1 MKMNKKFLKSMAL
14 VCCAILLVVCSIV
27 GTLAYLTSH
36 AKVTNT
42 FTVGKVKITLDESKL
57 NTDGI
62 TVDPSVKVLTQTYH
76 LMPGITYEKDPTVHV
91 EVGSEK
97 CWVFIKIVNNIDA
110 IDLANNPGTPNDGS
124 IEDQI
129 EANGWTQLTGETGVY
144 YKADVDAT
152 LEAKDLIVFSTV
164 TIQSTVDNDTLEDFS
179 DKTIDITA
187 YAVQAAGI
195 NDAVTAW
202 NAVKDLD

>member
-1 MKMNKKFLKSMAL
+1 MNKKFLKSMAL

-27 GTLAYLTSH
+27 GTFAYLTST

-57 NTDGI
+57 KDDGI

-76 LMPGITYEKDPTVHV
+76 LMPGITYQKDPTVHV

-110 IDLANNPGTPNDGS
+110 IDLANDTTKENDGS
-124 IEDQI
+124 IEDQLK
-129 EANGWTQLTGETGVY
+129 ANGWTQLTGETGVY
-144 YKADVDAT
+144 YIANVDAAT
-152 LEAKDLIVFSTV
+152 EAKHLKVFSTV
-164 TIQSTVDNDTLEDFS
+164 TIASTVDNDVLQGYS
-179 DKTIDITA
+179 NKTIAITA

-195 NDAVTAW
+195 NEVANAW
-202 NAVKDLD
+202 AAVKGLG

>member
-1 MKMNKKFLKSMAL
+1 MNKKFLKSMAL

-27 GTLAYLTSH
+27 GTFAYLTST

-57 NTDGI
+57 NDDGI
-62 TVDPSVKVLTQTYH
+62 TVDPSEKVLTQTYH

-110 IDLANNPGTPNDGS
+110 IDLANDPAIENDGS
-124 IEDQI
+124 IEDQLK
-129 EANGWTQLTGETGVY
+129 ANGWTQLTGETGVY
-144 YKADVDAT
+144 YIANVDAAT
-152 LEAKDLIVFSTV
+152 EAKNLEVFSTV
-164 TIQSTVDNDTLEDFS
+164 TIASTVDNNALQGYS
-179 DKTIDITA
+179 GKTIDITA

-195 NDAVTAW
+195 NEVGKAWDAV
-202 NAVKDLD
+202 KGLG

>member
-1 MKMNKKFLKSMAL
+1 MNKKFLKSMAL

-27 GTLAYLTSH
+27 GTFAYLTST
-36 AKVTNT
+36 ANVTNT

-57 NTDGI
+57 NADGI
-62 TVDPSVKVLTQTYH
+62 TVDPSEKVLTQTYH
-76 LMPGITYEKDPTVHV
+76 LMPGITYQKDPTVHV

-110 IDLANNPGTPNDGS
+110 IDLANDPAIANDGS
-124 IEDQI
+124 IEDQL
-129 EANGWTQLTGETGVY
+129 ETNGWTQLTGETGVY

-152 LEAKDLIVFSTV
+152 TEAKDLRVFSTV
-164 TIQSTVDNDTLEDFS
+164 TIQNTVDNNTLKDFS

-195 NDAVTAW
+195 SEVDKAW
-202 NAVKDLD
+202 DAVKDLG

>member
-1 MKMNKKFLKSMAL
+1 MNKKFLKSMAL

-27 GTLAYLTSH
+27 GTFAYLTST

-57 NTDGI
+57 NDDGI
-62 TVDPSVKVLTQTYH
+62 TVDPSEKVLTQTYH
-76 LMPGITYEKDPTVHV
+76 LMPGITYQKDPTVHV
-91 EVGSEK
+91 ELGSEK

-110 IDLANNPGTPNDGS
+110 IDLANDPAIANDGS
-124 IEDQI
+124 IEDQL
-129 EANGWTQLTGETGVY
+129 ETNGWTQLTGETGVY

-152 LEAKDLIVFSTV
+152 TEAKDLRVFSTV
-164 TIQSTVDNDTLEDFS
+164 TIQNTVDNNTLKDFS

-202 NAVKDLD
+202 NAVKDLG

>member
-1 MKMNKKFLKSMAL
+1 MNKKFLKSMAL

-27 GTLAYLTSH
+27 GTFAYLTST
-36 AKVTNT
+36 ANVTNT

-57 NTDGI
+57 NADGI
-62 TVDPSVKVLTQTYH
+62 TVDPSEKVLTQTYH
-76 LMPGITYEKDPTVHV
+76 LMPGITYQKDPTVHV
-91 EVGSEK
+91 ELGSEK

-110 IDLANNPGTPNDGS
+110 IDLANDPAIANDGS
-124 IEDQI
+124 IEDQL
-129 EANGWTQLTGETGVY
+129 ETNGWTQLTGETGVY

-152 LEAKDLIVFSTV
+152 TEAKDLRVFSTV
-164 TIQSTVDNDTLEDFS
+164 TIQNTVDNNTLKDFS

-195 NDAVTAW
+195 SEVDKAW
-202 NAVKDLD
+202 DAVKDLG